1 MNDRFGFGKK
11 EKLNTQ
17 WGALNDPRVD
27 EESNDFVDI
36 FNDKKMKNRSNKS
49 ETNKSPLLTLGKEL
63 VEMKQIF
70 GEIISELQSIHNDI
84 SPDILKAVKKHYI
97 EEKSKLVKKIIREI
111 VNNLM

>member
-11 EKLNTQ
+11 NTQ
-17 WGALNDPRVD
+17 WGLDNDPRV
-27 EESNDFVDI
+27 EESNEFVDI
-36 FNDKKMKNRSNKS
+36 FNDKKMKNRNNKS
-49 ETNKSPLLTLGKEL
+49 ETKSPILTLGKEL

-70 GEIISELQSIHNDI
+70 NEIISELQSIHNDI